1 MRINTNFRS
10 GFKGKNMSENLKQSR
25 FKRLTNRYRLVVMND
40 HSYEEV
46 VTFKITRLGVYI
58 AACFVFVVLVG
69 LTTALISFT
78 PLKYYIPGYGSQ
90 SERRE
95 LTRLK
100 LRTDSLEKQIQY
112 REAYW
117 ENVKNVLSGKAELVL
132 DTAVISIPDLEETLE

>member
-1 MRINTNFRS
+1 MAEQTTN
-10 GFKGKNMSENLKQSR
+10 QSR

-40 HSYEEV
+40 HTYEEV
-46 VTFKITRLGVYI
+46 VTFKLTRLSVYI
-58 AACFVFVVLVG
+58 VSCFVFVMLVV

-95 LTRLK
+95 LTKLK
-100 LRTDSLEKQIQY
+100 LRADALEKQMLY

-117 ENVKNVLSGKAELVL
+117 ENVRNVLSGKAEL
-132 DTAVISIPDLEETLE
+132 I

>member
-1 MRINTNFRS
+1 MNET
-10 GFKGKNMSENLKQSR
+10 LKQSR

-58 AACFVFVVLVG
+58 AACFVFVLLVG

-117 ENVKNVLSGKAELVL
+117 ENVKNVLSGKAELIL

>member
-1 MRINTNFRS
+1 
-10 GFKGKNMSENLKQSR
+10 MSELKAKQSR
-25 FKRLTNRYRLVVMND
+25 FKRLTNRYRLVILND
-40 HSYEEV
+40 HTYEEV
-46 VTFKITRLGVYI
+46 VAFKITRLSVYVVS
-58 AACFVFVVLVG
+58 CFVFVLLVG

-100 LRTDSLEKQIQY
+100 LKADELEKQMRY

-117 ENVKNVLSGKAELVL
+117 GNVKNILSGKAEQVL
-132 DTAVISIPDLEETLE
+132 DTAVISIPDLEQSRD

>member
-1 MRINTNFRS
+1 MNET
-10 GFKGKNMSENLKQSR
+10 LKQSR

-58 AACFVFVVLVG
+58 AACFVFVLLVG

>member
-1 MRINTNFRS
+1 MAEEF
-10 GFKGKNMSENLKQSR
+10 KQSR

-58 AACFVFVVLVG
+58 VSCFIFVLLVG

-78 PLKYYIPGYGSQ
+78 PLKFYIPGYGSQ

-100 LRTDSLEKQIQY
+100 MRTDSLERQIRY
-112 REAYW
+112 REAYLD
-117 ENVKNVLSGKAELVL
+117 NLQKVLSGQSELLL
-132 DTAVISIPDLEETLE
+132 DTAVISIPDLEQSFE

>member
-1 MRINTNFRS
+1 MNET
-10 GFKGKNMSENLKQSR
+10 LKQSR

-58 AACFVFVVLVG
+58 AACFVFVLLVG

-100 LRTDSLEKQIQY
+100 LRTDSLERQIQY

>member
-1 MRINTNFRS
+1 MAEEF
-10 GFKGKNMSENLKQSR
+10 KQSR

-58 AACFVFVVLVG
+58 VSCFIFVLLVG

-78 PLKYYIPGYGSQ
+78 PLKFYIPGYGSQ

-100 LRTDSLEKQIQY
+100 MRADSLERQIRY
-112 REAYW
+112 REAYLD
-117 ENVKNVLSGKAELVL
+117 NLQKVLSGQSELLL
-132 DTAVISIPDLEETLE
+132 DKSVISIPDLEHSFE

>member
-1 MRINTNFRS
+1 MAEEF
-10 GFKGKNMSENLKQSR
+10 KQSR

-58 AACFVFVVLVG
+58 VSCFIFVLLVG

-78 PLKYYIPGYGSQ
+78 PLKCYIPGYGSQ

-100 LRTDSLEKQIQY
+100 MRTDSLERQIRY
-112 REAYW
+112 REAYLD
-117 ENVKNVLSGKAELVL
+117 NLQKVLSGQSELLL
-132 DTAVISIPDLEETLE
+132 DTAVISIPDLEQSFE